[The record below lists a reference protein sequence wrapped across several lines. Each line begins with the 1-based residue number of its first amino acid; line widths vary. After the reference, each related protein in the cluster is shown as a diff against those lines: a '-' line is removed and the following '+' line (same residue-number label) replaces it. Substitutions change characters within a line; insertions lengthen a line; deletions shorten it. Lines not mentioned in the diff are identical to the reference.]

1 MNREGKVVKELVK
14 NIEIFMQK
22 NAKGIIRLSGT
33 SHKLEIFAVDPV
45 PIISLAKLLDKEV
58 KGIVAKPDQTVDR
71 LTFSLILGK
80 LIPKDT
86 IKEVYINKMDPSTKL
101 IFAEVEANG
110 RKISVIP
117 TVGIFLAKAINIPL
131 YMDTEICETLEHLKK
146 QYDRSFAT

>member
-1 MNREGKVVKELVK
+1 MKELVK

-33 SHKLEIFAVDPV
+33 SHKMEIFAVDPV
-45 PIISLAKLLDKEV
+45 PIISLAKLLDKEAE
-58 KGIVAKPDQTVDR
+58 GIVAKPDQTVDR
-71 LTFSLILGK
+71 LTLSLFLGK

-86 IKEVYINKMDPSTKL
+86 IKEVYINKIDLSTKL
-101 IFAEVEANG
+101 IFAEVEVNG

-131 YMDTEICETLEHLKK
+131 YMDTEICEALERLKK
-146 QYDRSFAT
+146 QYDHSFAA